1 MQSPTRLLRAV
12 CAIALL
18 DSLTIPGRAQSAPR
32 FVTATRGTNQEIRL
46 QVAVDSGK
54 HFRLESTDSLPSWQA
69 LATIKSTGTN
79 AFTDYGSVYSGA
91 RFYRAVELADA
102 PLLTGDHVATSDG
115 DLVIHPV
122 NHASFVMQWKDTW
135 IYNDPVGG
143 ASPYATWPRASL
155 ILVSHSHSDHFDSAT
170 LTALRSTNTILIAPA
185 PVYVSLSAALKAQTI
200 SLANGMSTNVAGIQ
214 VEAIPAYNANHTKG
228 TGNGYVLTLGGRR
241 IFMTGDTGNIPEMR
255 ALTDID
261 VAFVCMNIPFT
272 MSIAEA
278 VTAVRAFKPRV
289 VYPYHYRNQDNS
301 LSNLETFRQQLG
313 FDLPIEVRARK
324 WY

>member
-1 MQSPTRLLRAV
+1 MDNLPRCFRAFLATALALV
-12 CAIALL
+12 CYEIAH
-18 DSLTIPGRAQSAPR
+18 AQEAPR
-32 FVTATRGTNQEIRL
+32 FVAATRGTNQEIRL
-46 QVAVDSGK
+46 QVAVDTGK
-54 HFRLESTDSLPSWQA
+54 QFRLETSASLPTWQS

-79 AFTDYGSVYSGA
+79 AFTDYGAAYAGS
-91 RFYRAVELADA
+91 RFYRAAELTAVA
-102 PLLTGDHVATSDG
+102 PLTGDHLATSDG
-115 DLVIHPV
+115 DVVIHPV
-122 NHASFVMQWKDTW
+122 NHASFVLQWNDVW

-143 ASPYATWPRASL
+143 ASLYAAWPRASL
-155 ILVSHSHSDHFDSAT
+155 ILVSHSHSDHFDTAT

-185 PVYVSLSAALKAQTI
+185 PVYVSLPTALKSQTI
-200 SLANGMSTNVAGIQ
+200 SLANGMTTNVAGIRI
-214 VEAIPAYNANHTKG
+214 EAIPAYNSNHPKG
-228 TGNGYVLTLGGRR
+228 TGNGYVITIGNRR
-241 IFMTGDTGNIPEMR
+241 LFMTGDTGNIPEMR

-261 VAFVCMNIPFT
+261 VAFVCINVPFT

-301 LSNLETFRQQLG
+301 LSNLETFRQQVG